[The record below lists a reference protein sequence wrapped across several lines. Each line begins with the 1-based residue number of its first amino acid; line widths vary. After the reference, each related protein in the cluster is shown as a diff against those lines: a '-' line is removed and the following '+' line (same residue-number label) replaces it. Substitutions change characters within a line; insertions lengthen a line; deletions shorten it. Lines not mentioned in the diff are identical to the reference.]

1 MLIKIIIWLL
11 RSKRL
16 SKQERIDLS
25 TEVMRGLNIVPMHDI
40 ISTDA
45 KYQFLVNGNP
55 IDMETAIRLK
65 ESASQVLNSFAR
77 SLIHQQIQR
86 LAFVNGFH
94 KASDIDQILFY
105 KAALWFSEQEDILL
119 KSIAQDPTL

>member
-1 MLIKIIIWLL
+1 
-11 RSKRL
+11 
-16 SKQERIDLS
+16 
-25 TEVMRGLNIVPMHDI
+25 MHDI
-40 ISTDA
+40 ISTDE
-45 KYQFLVNGNP
+45 KYQFLVNGKA